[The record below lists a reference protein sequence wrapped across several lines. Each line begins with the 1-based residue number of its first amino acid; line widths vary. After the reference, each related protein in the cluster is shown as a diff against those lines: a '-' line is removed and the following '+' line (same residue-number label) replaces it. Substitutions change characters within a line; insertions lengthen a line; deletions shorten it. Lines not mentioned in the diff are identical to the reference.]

1 MATMDMAMTTM
12 TIMEMEMAPGT
23 MATVMTTSDG
33 STRNGDDNRDDGDG
47 YVDVD
52 SNADSDNNEW

>member
-23 MATVMTTSDG
+23 MAAVMTTPDG
-33 STRNGDDNRDDGDG
+33 STRNGDNNRDGMG
-47 YVDVD
+47 MMMMGM
-52 SNADSDNNEW
+52 SM